1 MSSSDR
7 EYELVILGATGYTG
21 KLTAEHVATHLPT
34 DLRWA
39 LAGRSSAK
47 LEAVAAECKA
57 LNPDRLQ
64 PAIEVCNLDDAELSA
79 LAKKTKVILATVGP
93 YALHGEPCFNA
104 CAENGTHYFDV
115 TGEVPWVAKMI
126 KKYESTAKASGA
138 ILIPQCGIESAL
150 PDLITRYAVDAVRE
164 KLSAPTDEVIVSLHE
179 MKSKPSGGTLE
190 TIFTILEVFSLK
202 QLKESMT
209 PYALSPIPGPKVRP
223 STSLITKLTGIKV
236 VPDLGI
242 LTTSLAGST
251 DLAIIHRSWGLSSAK
266 QFYGPNFKVEEYM
279 KARNYFTAFAIHL
292 GLILGGIFLAIPFFR
307 HAARKYVYQ
316 PGEGATKEEA
326 KNDRVEFRVI
336 AKPDN
341 GQPKPSR
348 IFCREYFEGP
358 IYGLT
363 GILIAQ
369 GAISLLRDDHK
380 LSGGIYTPSSLGEKY
395 INRLQQSANVKFEKK
410 VFEN

>member
-1 MSSSDR
+1 MSSNDR
-7 EYELVILGATGYTG
+7 EYELVIFGATGYTG

-39 LAGRSSAK
+39 LAGRSSSK

-57 LNPDRLQ
+57 LNPDRSQ
-64 PAIEVCNLDDAELSA
+64 PGIEICNLDDAELSA

-93 YALHGEPCFNA
+93 YALHGERCFKA

-115 TGEVPWVAKMI
+115 TGEVPWVAEMI
-126 KKYESTAKASGA
+126 KKYESTAKASGS

-164 KLSAPTDEVIVSLHE
+164 KFSAPTGEVIVSLHE
-179 MKSKPSGGTLE
+179 MRAKPSGGTLE
-190 TIFTILEVFSLK
+190 TVFTLLEVFSFK
-202 QLKESMT
+202 QIKAAMT

-223 STSLITKLTGIKV
+223 SRSLITKLTGIKV

-251 DLAIIHRSWGLSSAK
+251 DLPIIHRSWGFSRGSG
-266 QFYGPNFKVEEYM
+266 FYGPNFTVEEYM
-279 KARNYFTAFAIHL
+279 KSRNYFTAIVIHF
-292 GLILGGIFLAIPFFR
+292 GLMLGGLFLAIPFFR
-307 HAARKYVYQ
+307 HMARKYVYQ
-316 PGEGATKEEA
+316 PGDGATKEET
-326 KNDRVEFRVI
+326 KTDRVEFRVI

-341 GQPKPSR
+341 DQANPPR
-348 IFCREYFEGP
+348 MFCREYYEGS

-380 LSGGIYTPSSLGEKY
+380 LSGGIYTPSSLGEQY

-410 VFEN
+410 IYEN